1 MSLPSTAATIST
13 PNNKRLQRTS
23 NPTLPEREDSKKSRR
38 NNSSSSKT
46 NMEKGKLDDIIQSS
60 ISQTVK
66 ISEDDIKQIAEAVKL
81 SILSD
86 IQQMIDLKTQPLIE
100 KINVLEKVNRQLT
113 NDLDNLEQYGKRS
126 IIRISGIP
134 EPVGEVDTTE
144 TVRNLISEIDPEYK
158 PTDVIRS
165 HRVGKISLPGSFN
178 SKTRQIIV
186 RLADPSVK
194 MRILS
199 SHKNLRK
206 SRNFKS
212 VYINEDPTRTRIKI
226 FYRARQLQKTKQ
238 IENLLTTNGKI
249 IMKEVNGTINETNT
263 PEAFRTLVEQL
274 APTYQLPD
282 NF

>member
-1 MSLPSTAATIST
+1 MSLPSTAAIIST

-23 NPTLPEREDSKKSRR
+23 NPTPPEREDSKKSRR
-38 NNSSSSKT
+38 NNSSSSKK

-66 ISEDDIKQIAEAVKL
+66 ISEDDTQKNAEAVKQF
-81 SILSD
+81 ILSD
-86 IQQMIDLKTQPLIE
+86 IQHMIDLKTQPLIE
-100 KINVLEKVNRQLT
+100 KVNVLEKVNRQLT
-113 NDLDNLEQYGKRS
+113 NDLDNLEQYGNRNL
-126 IIRISGIP
+126 IRISGIP
-134 EPVGEVDTTE
+134 EAVGEVDTTE

-158 PTDVIRS
+158 STDVIRS

-194 MRILS
+194 MRILRS
-199 SHKNLRK
+199 RKNQR
-206 SRNFKS
+206 KS
-212 VYINEDPTRTRIKI
+212 VYINEDLARSRFKI
-226 FYRARQLQKTKQ
+226 FYRARQLLKTKQ
-238 IENLLTTNGKI
+238 IENLWTRNGKI

-263 PEAFRTLVEQL
+263 PAAFRTLVEQL
-274 APTYQLPD
+274 APTYQLPN

>member
-23 NPTLPEREDSKKSRR
+23 NPTPPEREDSKKSRR
-38 NNSSSSKT
+38 NNSGSSKI
-46 NMEKGKLDDIIQSS
+46 NMETGNMDDIIQSS

-66 ISEDDIKQIAEAVKL
+66 ISEDDIKKIAEAVKL

-86 IQQMIDLKTQPLIE
+86 IQQLIDLKTQPLVE
-100 KINVLEKVNRQLT
+100 KINDLEKVNRQLT
-113 NDLDNLEQYGKRS
+113 NDLDNLEQYGRRS
-126 IIRISGIP
+126 LIRISGIP

-144 TVRNLISEIDPEYK
+144 TVCKLISDIDPAYK
-158 PTDVIRS
+158 PTDVLRS
-165 HRVGKISLPGSFN
+165 HRVGKISQPGR
-178 SKTRQIIV
+178 TRQIIV

-194 MRILS
+194 MRILRS
-199 SHKNLRK
+199 RKNLKK
-206 SRNFKS
+206 SRHFNS
-212 VYINEDPTRTRIKI
+212 VYINEDLTRTRTKI
-226 FYRARQLQKTKQ
+226 FYHARQLLKTKQ
-238 IENLLTTNGKI
+238 IENLWTTNGKI

-263 PEAFRTLVEQL
+263 PEAFRTLVERL